1 MKKIL
6 LVILAITSIRAA
18 AQTGSRDFKAID
30 EYIKGLGAMEGM
42 STATINNVVI
52 NHFEDKIDKARAIYT
67 WIAMNIMY
75 DVKAART
82 NSTMKNTP
90 ADVLLY
96 RRAVGAGF
104 AALFQ
109 DMCSIARIR
118 CLTVDGFVKTSIEQI
133 GEKGT
138 DINHTWAVVQLGQS
152 PDTWYYV
159 DPAWGS
165 GYADAEMKTFTR
177 SFTGAYFFADKAAF
191 NLQHYPD
198 NEAWKLGPGPRSK
211 KDFYGLPLVKVA
223 ALEFDMK
230 RFSPNDGKLKAKVD
244 KPVYFTYVIGGRD
257 EISKVSLAI
266 GERKKYKLKEVDFAY
281 AGGTLSFSYKF
292 EEGSFPVTVL
302 VNGRELMT
310 YSVEVD

>member
-6 LVILAITSIRAA
+6 LVILVIISIRAA

-52 NHFEDKIDKARAIYT
+52 NHFDDKVDKIRAIYT
-67 WIAMNIMY
+67 WIAMNITY

-82 NSTMKNTP
+82 NSTMKNKP
-90 ADVLLY
+90 ADVLQY

-109 DMCSIARIR
+109 DMCSIAKIR
-118 CLTVDGFVKTSIEQI
+118 CLTVDGFVKTSVEQI

-230 RFSPNDGKLKAKVD
+230 RFTPDEGKLKAKVN
-244 KPVYFTYVIGGRD
+244 KPVYFTYVLGGKD
-257 EISKVSLAI
+257 DITKVSLAI

-281 AGGTLSFSYKF
+281 AGGSLSFSYKF
-292 EEGSFPVTVL
+292 EEGSYPVTVL